1 MNGLVEVVCRPAMAP
16 GFALAGLDLEAL
28 PETSDPEPVLRGL
41 LERRDLAV
49 LLVEEPIYEAVP
61 AELKRRL
68 DRSARPVVVPFPSG
82 GGARVRS
89 AEERVIELLRRTIG
103 YRVRLQ

>member
-1 MNGLVEVVCRPAMAP
+1 MNGLVEVICRPATAP

-28 PETSDPEPVLRGL
+28 PETADPEPVLRGL
-41 LERRDLAV
+41 LDRRDLAV
-49 LLVEEPIYEAVP
+49 LLVEEPILDAVP

-68 DRSARPVVVPFPSG
+68 DRSARPIVVPFPSG
-82 GGARVRS
+82 GRVGARS